1 MVQKSPASDEI
12 TILILGT
19 TRGEKRDF
27 FSKLNSFSL
36 LKVIGKD
43 ERTILNIPAWPALVA
58 LVAFF
63 VVRAMRAKQS

>member
-1 MVQKSPASDEI
+1 MVQESPTRDQI

-19 TRGEKRDF
+19 VRSDKHDF

-43 ERTILNIPAWPALVA
+43 ERTILDIPAWPALVA

-63 VVRAMRAKQS
+63 VVRAMRAKRS

>member
-1 MVQKSPASDEI
+1 MVQESSARDQI

-19 TRGEKRDF
+19 VQSEKQDF
-27 FSKLNSFSL
+27 FSKLHSLSL
-36 LKVIGKD
+36 LKVISKD

-63 VVRAMRAKQS
+63 VVRAMRSRHA